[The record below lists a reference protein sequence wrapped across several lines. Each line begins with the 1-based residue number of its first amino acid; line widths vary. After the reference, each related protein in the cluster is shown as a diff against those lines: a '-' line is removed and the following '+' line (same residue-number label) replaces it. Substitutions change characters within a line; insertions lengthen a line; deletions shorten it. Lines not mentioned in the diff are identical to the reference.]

1 MPGKPTPF
9 FDDFYKQVASKS
21 IKLETKIYN
30 QFYLMVILFLCEL
43 VSLTFFILNQ
53 FGFGILLLIT
63 FFLSICLWWINK
75 NLEMLFQE
83 IIYDVFY
90 RAGGLYYKIKQKQQR
105 GLRC

>member
-63 FFLSICLWWINK
+63 LFLSICLWWINK

-83 IIYDVFY
+83 KYMMFFTELADFITKSNKNNKED
-90 RAGGLYYKIKQKQQR
+90 
-105 GLRC
+105 